1 MPTKDGKT
9 KPKQPVGFKEGKID
23 TQMRKTIKKKDI
35 PHREMNV
42 GLDEKLNKVKANEK
56 EKTANKNLRKKVIKE
71 KY

>member
-9 KPKQPVGFKEGKID
+9 KPIKPIGFKEGKID

-35 PHREMNV
+35 AHREMNV

-56 EKTANKNLRKKVIKE
+56 EKTSNKNLRKKVIKE